1 MDILSLSEHPK
12 LLVRQLHEVAEWVGF
27 ETRNKYQIQS
37 ETGQAVA
44 FAAEQQK
51 GILGFLFRQFLG
63 HWRSFEIH
71 VYTLDRQLALG
82 VWHPFR
88 FWFQRLEVSDARG
101 NRLGAIQQ
109 RFSILYKR
117 FEVQDA
123 QAGVLMEVA
132 SPLFK
137 LWTFPFKKR
146 GREVARVQKKWGGL
160 LTEGF
165 TDRDTFLVDFGHS
178 ELLESERQLVLAA
191 ALFIDLVYFE
201 NHANRG

>member
-1 MDILSLSEHPK
+1 MDTLSLTEHPK

-37 ETGQAVA
+37 EAGLPIA

-63 HWRSFEIH
+63 HWRSFELH
-71 VYTLDRQLALG
+71 MYTPSRQLALR
-82 VWHPFR
+82 VRHPFR
-88 FWFQRLEVSDARG
+88 LWFQRIEVSDSRG
-101 NRLGAIQQ
+101 SFMGAVQQ

-117 FEVQDA
+117 FEVQDP
-123 QAGVLMEVA
+123 QGRVLMEVA

-137 LWTFPFKKR
+137 LWTFSFKKR
-146 GREVARVQKKWGGL
+146 GQEVARVQKKWGGL

-165 TDRDTFLVDFGHS
+165 TDRDTFLVDFGRF
-178 ELLESERQLVLAA
+178 ELLEHERQLVLAA

-201 NHANRG
+201 SHARRR

>member
-1 MDILSLSEHPK
+1 MSNLSLSEHRK

-37 ETGQAVA
+37 ETAQPVA

-63 HWRSFEIH
+63 HWRSFEIQ
-71 VYTLDRQLALG
+71 VYTPERELALRIR
-82 VWHPFR
+82 HPFR
-88 FWFQRLEVSDARG
+88 FWFQRLEVSDASG
-101 NRLGAIQQ
+101 NHLGAIQQ
-109 RFSILYKR
+109 RFSVLYKR
-117 FEVQDA
+117 FDVQDPRGA
-123 QAGVLMEVA
+123 LAMEVA
-132 SPLFK
+132 SPLFR

-165 TDRDTFLVDFGHS
+165 TDRDTFLVEFIHAELS
-178 ELLESERQLVLAA
+178 EQERQLVLAA